1 MIWKDMSLAPQDG
14 TTVLV
19 TDGSTVRM
27 ASQRIGMY
35 AGPSRDGMPTNG
47 HRFPSGATGW
57 MPLPDPQNGYN
68 I

>member
-19 TDGSTVRM
+19 TDGKTVRM
-27 ASQRIGMY
+27 ANQRIGKY
-35 AGPSRDGMPTNG
+35 AGPSRDGMPTTG
-47 HRFPSGATGW
+47 HSFPSEVTGW